1 MPNFNIYYNQE
12 KHLIGISILLDSFL
26 SKINLK
32 FKINKFV
39 AGCGVYICSLE
50 GGILDLEGTSES
62 GESFNL
68 LHHLMSLLIHIL
80 LSLFFELILDVD
92 VLDFSFEQLYL
103 QFLALNIHLQRSKL
117 LIVLLDFILNTI
129 KLGDE

>member
-1 MPNFNIYYNQE
+1 
-12 KHLIGISILLDSFL
+12 LWLAVL
-26 SKINLK
+26 S
-32 FKINKFV
+32 V
-39 AGCGVYICSLE
+39 HICSLE

-117 LIVLLDFILNTI
+117 LIVFLDFILNTI